1 MCEQVIGVR
10 LLTKLKIS
18 YIVLSVVPLLLIAV
32 AVAGISRIGLN
43 SIEEQYDISDA
54 AGTDVI
60 YNPFS
65 LMGNM
70 TSTTIDNLKK
80 TIRENLS
87 KMEDQAYLDEI
98 NQKLATQS
106 SYLVVK
112 KNDAIIYSGADGS
125 QQVID
130 EAYLE
135 LSDKERNLFVLG
147 GVPCHLR
154 TIAFSFAD
162 GSAGGAF
169 IVTNID
175 KVVPRMKST
184 MLQML
189 VVIVC
194 IFIFAG
200 AALMFWLYK
209 SIIKP
214 VNYLK
219 AAAENIKAG
228 NLNFSI
234 DAQADDE
241 IGELCVTFEEM
252 RRKLKEQI
260 DISMQYE
267 KDNKELISNI
277 SHDLKTPITA
287 IKGYIEGILDGVA
300 DTPEKQ
306 ERYFRTIYT
315 KANDMQK
322 LIEELFLYSKL
333 DSNSMAYSFQK
344 VNLNDYFEDCI
355 EEISV
360 DLESKHIG
368 LGFFNYVDKNVVIIA
383 DPEQLK
389 RVIVNIVSNSAKYI
403 DNPRGIV
410 NIRLHDEPEYIQVE
424 IEDNGKGIAPAELSH
439 IFERCYR
446 TDASRNSAQGG
457 SGLGL
462 SIAKKIVEEHGGRIW
477 ATSKVGIGTSI
488 CFVIRKYEENRIYE

>member
-1 MCEQVIGVR
+1 
-10 LLTKLKIS
+10 
-18 YIVLSVVPLLLIAV
+18 
-32 AVAGISRIGLN
+32 
-43 SIEEQYDISDA
+43 
-54 AGTDVI
+54 
-60 YNPFS
+60 
-65 LMGNM
+65 M
-70 TSTTIDNLKK
+70 TNIDNL
-80 TIRENLS
+80 
-87 KMEDQAYLDEI
+87 
-98 NQKLATQS
+98 
-106 SYLVVK
+106 
-112 KNDAIIYSGADGS
+112 
-125 QQVID
+125 
-130 EAYLE
+130 
-135 LSDKERNLFVLG
+135 
-147 GVPCHLR
+147 
-154 TIAFSFAD
+154 
-162 GSAGGAF
+162 
-169 IVTNID
+169 
-175 KVVPRMKST
+175 VPRLKAT
-184 MLQML
+184 LIQML
-189 VVIVC
+189 ISIVC
-194 IFIFAG
+194 IFVLVG
-200 AALMFWLYK
+200 AVLMFWLYK

-214 VNYLK
+214 VDKLK
-219 AAAENIKAG
+219 AAAENIKEG

-241 IGELCVTFEEM
+241 IGELCVAFEEM
-252 RRKLKEQI
+252 RLKLKEQI

-287 IKGYIEGILDGVA
+287 IKGYIEGIMDGVA

-333 DSNSMAYSFQK
+333 DSNSMTYSFQK

-368 LGFFNYVDKNVVIIA
+368 LGFFNYVDKNCVIIA

-389 RVIVNIVSNSAKYI
+389 RVILNIVNNSAKYI
-403 DNPRGIV
+403 DNPRGLV
-410 NIRLHDEPEYIQVE
+410 NIRLHEEPEYIQVE
-424 IEDNGKGIAPAELSH
+424 IEDNGKGIAPEELSH

-446 TDASRNSAQGG
+446 TDSSRNSAKGG

>member
-1 MCEQVIGVR
+1 MK
-10 LLTKLKIS
+10 LLTKVKIA
-18 YIVLSVVPLLLIAV
+18 YVVMSVVPLILIAA
-32 AVAGISRIGLN
+32 AVLGISFVGLN
-43 SIEEQYDISDA
+43 AIEEQYDVSEA
-54 AGTDVI
+54 AGMEAI

-65 LMGNM
+65 LLGNV
-70 TSTTIDNLKK
+70 TSTMIGEIEK
-80 TIRENLS
+80 TIADDPD
-87 KMEDQAYLDEI
+87 KMQDMVYLDKI
-98 NQKLATQS
+98 NAKLGTKS

-112 KNDAIIYSGADGS
+112 KDDQIVYSGVRDTGMMIDG
-125 QQVID
+125 
-130 EAYLE
+130 AYLDIHADE
-135 LSDKERNLFVLG
+135 GNLFVLDD
-147 GVPCHLR
+147 VPYHLR
-154 TIAFSFAD
+154 MKSFTYSD
-162 GSAGGAF
+162 GSAGGLF
-169 IVTNID
+169 VVTNID
-175 KVVPRMKST
+175 NLVPRLKAT
-184 MLQML
+184 LIQML
-189 VVIVC
+189 ISIVC
-194 IFIFAG
+194 IFVLVG
-200 AALMFWLYK
+200 AVLMFWLYK

-214 VNYLK
+214 VDKLK
-219 AAAENIKAG
+219 AAAENIKEG

-241 IGELCVTFEEM
+241 IGELCVAFEEM
-252 RRKLKEQI
+252 RLKLKEQI

-287 IKGYIEGILDGVA
+287 IKGYIEGIMDGVA

-333 DSNSMAYSFQK
+333 DSNSMTYSFQK

-368 LGFFNYVDKNVVIIA
+368 LGFFNYVDKNCVIIA

-389 RVIVNIVSNSAKYI
+389 RVILNIVNNSAKYI
-403 DNPRGIV
+403 DNPRGLV
-410 NIRLHDEPEYIQVE
+410 NIRLHEEPEYIQVE
-424 IEDNGKGIAPAELSH
+424 IEDNGKGIAPEELSH

-446 TDASRNSAQGG
+446 TDSSRNSAKGG

>member
-1 MCEQVIGVR
+1 MK
-10 LLTKLKIS
+10 LLTKVKIA
-18 YIVLSVVPLLLIAV
+18 YVVMSVVPLILIAA
-32 AVAGISRIGLN
+32 AVLGISFVGLN
-43 SIEEQYDISDA
+43 AIEEQYDVSEA
-54 AGTDVI
+54 AGMEAI

-65 LMGNM
+65 LLGNV
-70 TSTTIDNLKK
+70 TSTMIGEIEK
-80 TIRENLS
+80 TIADDPD
-87 KMEDQAYLDEI
+87 KMQDMVYLDKI
-98 NQKLATQS
+98 NAKLGTKS

-112 KNDAIIYSGADGS
+112 KDDQIVYSGVRDTGMMIDG
-125 QQVID
+125 
-130 EAYLE
+130 AYLDIHADE
-135 LSDKERNLFVLG
+135 GNLFVLDD
-147 GVPCHLR
+147 VPYHLR
-154 TIAFSFAD
+154 MKSFTYSD
-162 GSAGGAF
+162 GSAGGLF
-169 IVTNID
+169 VVTNID
-175 KVVPRMKST
+175 KLVPRLKAT
-184 MLQML
+184 LIQML
-189 VVIVC
+189 LSIVC
-194 IFIFAG
+194 IFVLVG
-200 AALMFWLYK
+200 AVLMFWLYK

-214 VNYLK
+214 VDKLK
-219 AAAENIKAG
+219 AAAENIKEG

-241 IGELCVTFEEM
+241 IGELCVAFEEM
-252 RRKLKEQI
+252 RLKLKEQI

-287 IKGYIEGILDGVA
+287 IKGYIEGIMDGVA

-333 DSNSMAYSFQK
+333 DSNSMTYSFQK

-368 LGFFNYVDKNVVIIA
+368 LGFFNYVDKNCVIIA

-389 RVIVNIVSNSAKYI
+389 RVILNIVNNSAKYI
-403 DNPRGIV
+403 DNPRGLV
-410 NIRLHDEPEYIQVE
+410 NIRLHEEPEYIQVE
-424 IEDNGKGIAPAELSH
+424 IEDNGKGIAPEELSH

-446 TDASRNSAQGG
+446 TDSSRNSAKGG

>member
-1 MCEQVIGVR
+1 MIDLK
-10 LLTKLKIS
+10 LLTKVKIA
-18 YIVLSVVPLLLIAV
+18 YVVMSVVPLILIAA
-32 AVAGISRIGLN
+32 AVLGISFVGLN
-43 SIEEQYDISDA
+43 AIEEQYDVSEA
-54 AGTDVI
+54 AGMEAI

-65 LMGNM
+65 LLGNV
-70 TSTTIDNLKK
+70 TSTMIGEIEK
-80 TIRENLS
+80 TIADDPD
-87 KMEDQAYLDEI
+87 KMQDMVYLDKI
-98 NQKLATQS
+98 NAKLGTKS

-112 KNDAIIYSGADGS
+112 KDDQIVYSGVRDTGMMIDG
-125 QQVID
+125 
-130 EAYLE
+130 AYLDIHADE
-135 LSDKERNLFVLG
+135 GNLFVLDD
-147 GVPCHLR
+147 VPYHLR
-154 TIAFSFAD
+154 MKSFTYSD
-162 GSAGGAF
+162 GSAGGLF
-169 IVTNID
+169 VVTNID
-175 KVVPRMKST
+175 KLVPRLKAT
-184 MLQML
+184 LIQML
-189 VVIVC
+189 LSIVC
-194 IFIFAG
+194 IFVLVG
-200 AALMFWLYK
+200 AVLMFWLYK

-214 VNYLK
+214 VDKLK
-219 AAAENIKAG
+219 AAAENIKEG

-241 IGELCVTFEEM
+241 IGELCVAFEEM
-252 RRKLKEQI
+252 RLKLKEQI

-287 IKGYIEGILDGVA
+287 IKGYIEGIMDGVA

-333 DSNSMAYSFQK
+333 DSNSMTYSFQK

-368 LGFFNYVDKNVVIIA
+368 LGFFNYVDKNCVIIA

-389 RVIVNIVSNSAKYI
+389 RVILNIVNNSAKYI
-403 DNPRGIV
+403 DNPRGLV
-410 NIRLHDEPEYIQVE
+410 NIRLHEEPEYIQVE
-424 IEDNGKGIAPAELSH
+424 IEDNGKGIAPEELSH

-446 TDASRNSAQGG
+446 TDSSRNSAKGG